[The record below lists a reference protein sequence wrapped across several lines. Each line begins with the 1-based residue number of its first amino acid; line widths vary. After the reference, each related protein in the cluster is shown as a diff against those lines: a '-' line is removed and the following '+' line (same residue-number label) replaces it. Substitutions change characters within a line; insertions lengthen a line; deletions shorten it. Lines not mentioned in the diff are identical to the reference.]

1 MILFKE
7 GQERLIYLPG
17 FFHKNYF
24 PFLHDALNWKQ
35 NSITVYGKTHQ
46 EPRLTAWYGEPYKYS
61 SIVWPRQDWIEPLVE
76 IRQRISEEIPS
87 EFNSVLA
94 NYYRSGNDA
103 MGWHR
108 DNEREMDPRVIAS
121 ASFGGER
128 VFKFKHR
135 LQPEKLEVVLESG
148 SLLVMENFQNNWL
161 HAVPRS
167 KTRNEPRINL
177 TFRRIL
183 EVK

>member
-1 MILFKE
+1 MILFEE
-7 GQERLIYLPG
+7 GQERLIYLPQ
-17 FFHKNYF
+17 FFQKNYF
-24 PFLHDALNWKQ
+24 SLLRDALNWKQ

-61 SIVWPRQDWIEPLVE
+61 SIVWPRQEWIEPLVD
-76 IRQRISEEIPS
+76 IRQRISQEIS
-87 EFNSVLA
+87 FDFNSVLA

-108 DNEREMDPRVIAS
+108 DNEREMDSRVIAS

-135 LQPEKLEVVLESG
+135 LHSEKLDVLLEPD
-148 SLLVMENFQNNWL
+148 SLLIMEHFQNNWL

-167 KTRNEPRINL
+167 KKRNEPRINL
-177 TFRRIL
+177 TFRRIVHL
-183 EVK
+183 K